1 MSSNQFDQHRVL
13 VAPLF
18 HFGRD
23 DLMLAGG
30 KGANLGEL
38 SRAGFDVPPGF
49 IITTVA
55 YDLLLQ
61 ENDFQ
66 PRLAAPILSTASRM
80 HPPTFGTRWQKNWD
94 GTYKLRSGC
103 RRWNSLRMSLAS
115 APRVPHQAT

>member
-66 PRLAAPILSTASRM
+66 PRLAGVFASLNLDDPDSVKKVSQQVDRVLQGSSIPSQIL
-80 HPPTFGTRWQKNWD
+80 D
-94 GTYKLRSGC
+94 
-103 RRWNSLRMSLAS
+103 
-115 APRVPHQAT
+115 